1 MAISHEDT
9 LLLFLLLFS
18 IIDRVCVFLVLLS
31 SFLLA
36 AVAFFGSFNS
46 RQPTGRDSIV
56 ARGVLR
62 LSMIGMVF

>member
-18 IIDRVCVFLVLLS
+18 IIDRDRVCVFLVLLS

-36 AVAFFGSFNS
+36 AVAFSDPLIAAN
-46 RQPTGRDSIV
+46 QQ
-56 ARGVLR
+56 GVIASSLGESCGC
-62 LSMIGMVF
+62 L